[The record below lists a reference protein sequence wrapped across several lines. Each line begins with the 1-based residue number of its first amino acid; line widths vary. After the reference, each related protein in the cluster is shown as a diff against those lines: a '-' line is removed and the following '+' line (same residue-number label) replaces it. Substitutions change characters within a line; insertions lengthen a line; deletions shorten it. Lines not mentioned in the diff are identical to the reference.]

1 MIKNGFKLPD
11 IFIDDILAFI
21 SRAFGIVER
30 ESSLPAWNTHF
41 LKVEK
46 EEDQRQA
53 GNLKYHFWTLVEV
66 PADVPTYSSTL
77 GVDVINTYQRSVTIL
92 NKKLSL
98 DVESQLTALLQR
110 L

>member
-66 PADVPTYSSTL
+66 PTYSSTL
-77 GVDVINTYQRSVTIL
+77 GVDVINTYQSSVTIL